1 MNEKVNLE
9 FAHCYVSARQTQ
21 LENDKC
27 VTIGNFLG
35 I

>member
-9 FAHCYVSARQTQ
+9 VAHCYVSARHTQ

-27 VTIGNFLG
+27 VIIGNLLG